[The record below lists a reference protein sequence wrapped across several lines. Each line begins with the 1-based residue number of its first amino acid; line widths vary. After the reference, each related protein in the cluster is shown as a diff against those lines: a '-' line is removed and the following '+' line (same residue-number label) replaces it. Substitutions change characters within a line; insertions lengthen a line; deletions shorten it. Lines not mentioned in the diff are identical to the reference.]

1 MSRGAPQHLEMF
13 VDGRFEF
20 PVAIICS
27 GFFSFGAI
35 NRFFWKKIPYVAI
48 FYCLGW
54 LVGWLWFGTT
64 FSDVCHAKKNKST
77 PWPKYW
83 KCRHHD
89 QDTSRYQEIQFQYR
103 SARKCPINHKERR
116 SGQSVYF
123 SRTWFSCSHMVVKI
137 QLLTVPGNVA
147 AKVAAC

>member
-54 LVGWLWFGTT
+54 LVGWLLFGT
-64 FSDVCHAKKNKST
+64 FRDVRHLKKLAVT
-77 PWPKYW
+77 LA
-83 KCRHHD
+83 
-89 QDTSRYQEIQFQYR
+89 FR
-103 SARKCPINHKERR
+103 SNFVVPDCNDFFFANPI
-116 SGQSVYF
+116 
-123 SRTWFSCSHMVVKI
+123 
-137 QLLTVPGNVA
+137 
-147 AKVAAC
+147 